1 MWATKKQL
9 RRDAELLK
17 EDYEALKA
25 EKEALSTEIRKLKTE
40 LLTAQLNGKEVP
52 ELRAM
57 VKKLTKQIATK
68 DDTIR
73 KQTEADLLV
82 NALQAVG
89 IIPKPPSGEN
99 VFDYFK
105 KAAELQSLLADSNLA
120 LQQQQALERHSFSN
134 PGPGLGAALFG
145 RGF

>member
-25 EKEALSTEIRKLKTE
+25 ENEALSTEIRKLKTE
-40 LLTAQLNGKEVP
+40 LSTAQTNAEEVP
-52 ELRAM
+52 ELRAT
-57 VKKLTKQIATK
+57 VKNLKKQIATQNE
-68 DDTIR
+68 TIR

-99 VFDYFK
+99 FDHF
-105 KAAELQSLLADSNLA
+105 AVDAELQSRLAYSNRG
-120 LQQQQALERHSFSN
+120 LQQQQALERHAFPDQSL
-134 PGPGLGAALFG
+134 GLGDALFG